1 MDLETQQ
8 EQFDETIKLNSIL
21 SSIEK
26 QNTLLDEI
34 SKNNQAA
41 KPTNSIVL
49 DKPVLGTDNK
59 NKDSDKNSNATKQDE
74 SNITSISIKEDPIK
88 SDVNDDAEQA
98 EEDNVINKE
107 TDILQDRPET
117 NTKTQTKED
126 KPTDNMPDWFN
137 IVKNQIS
144 ELVDSKDSKDI
155 VEFSGPSSVDKG
167 EATVEE
173 KINTVTEP
181 EVSSK
186 ANVSEAVSVDEINE
200 NTDEKSLENVEPVVS
215 INSVTEKISE
225 KSQDNFYKI
234 SDLKEDSESLVEPVQ
249 ETEQQEI
256 GPEKEPPVIN
266 VVSKNKSSSI
276 DSSDVKVNPETEPAE
291 INESAQEIAQIN
303 SEEISEPTTVA
314 LPEQESPES
323 IDNGQEFSENTDN
336 SKVENNQPSPAE
348 SIPGVAQSEY
358 RFMPEEATESPES
371 VNSLETLVSE
381 ISKQIV
387 NLSQNND
394 KNFLNIANI
403 MIGISNTLRAMN
415 NNLSNLGGNNTF
427 VNQGEGGAGNKNG
440 SYNDTYNQLNLARYR
455 QQMRNPGTANDVATR
470 VLRHSTPGVTL

>member
-8 EQFDETIKLNSIL
+8 EQFDESIKLNSIL

-59 NKDSDKNSNATKQDE
+59 NKDSEKKSNATKQDE
-74 SNITSISIKEDPIK
+74 GNITNISIKEDSIK
-88 SDVNDDAEQA
+88 SDVADDVEQA
-98 EEDNVINKE
+98 EEDSVINKQ
-107 TDILQDRPET
+107 TDILQDEPET
-117 NTKTQTKED
+117 NTKTQTNED

-155 VEFSGPSSVDKG
+155 VEFSVPSSVEKG
-167 EATVEE
+167 ETTVEE
-173 KINTVTEP
+173 KINTITEP

-256 GPEKEPPVIN
+256 GPEKETPVIN
-266 VVSKNKSSSI
+266 VVSKNKSSSV

-323 IDNGQEFSENTDN
+323 LENSQEFSENTDTPN
-336 SKVENNQPSPAE
+336 VESNQPSPTE
-348 SIPGVAQSEY
+348 SIPGAAQTEY
-358 RFMPEEATESPES
+358 RFMPEEASESPES

-415 NNLSNLGGNNTF
+415 NNLSNLGSNNTF

-440 SYNDTYNQLNLARYR
+440 SNNDTYNQLNLARYR